1 MNALATI
8 DPIRRAREAHA
19 KFFPPA
25 RPVNLVADAL
35 ASEAKRRAKL
45 TPFQR
50 ALEDIAAKHGIP
62 QADILG
68 PSKAWPAVRARHE
81 LMHHAVH
88 VLRMPLERIGRL
100 VNRHHTTVLAGERS
114 HRRTMARAGK

>member
-1 MNALATI
+1 MNALAII

-35 ASEAKRRAKL
+35 AREAKRRVKL

-50 ALEDIAAKHGIP
+50 ALEDIAAKHGIS

-68 PSKAWPAVRARHE
+68 PSKAWPAVRAR
-81 LMHHAVH
+81 
-88 VLRMPLERIGRL
+88 
-100 VNRHHTTVLAGERS
+100 TAGPSVGPRRPRQSRRS
-114 HRRTMARAGK
+114 YAPKSRAGRPGGADWC